1 MNQGILM
8 MWIGMLK
15 MVILVVEVFMNIDTP
30 SEANNHNYIDYTK
43 KWDGNFPNAS
53 EMGDT
58 GLQGGVDIDDILYTS
73 TLNKYANM

>member
-1 MNQGILM
+1 MNSHTLSG
-8 MWIGMLK
+8 
-15 MVILVVEVFMNIDTP
+15 E
-30 SEANNHNYIDYTK
+30 NNKTSISSK
-43 KWDGNFPNAS
+43 KKRDGNFPNAS